1 MSQLGHRTLTQ
12 VLGMQ
17 TATSTHLLL
26 SQSAALIKL
35 IRMAFNLGMGRL
47 PPQHVMGMAL
57 CPGQEFS
64 GRSLPTL
71 QHIAGIQRHGSGGG
85 DLNGHRELLKYLR
98 QFCSNGYHFCNGFT

>member
-1 MSQLGHRTLTQ
+1 MPQLCQCAVMQL
-12 VLGMQ
+12 LGMQ

-26 SQSAALIKL
+26 SQSAALFKL

-47 PPQHVMGMAL
+47 PPQHVMGMVL

-98 QFCSNGYHFCNGFT
+98 QFCSNGYHFCKGFT

>member
-1 MSQLGHRTLTQ
+1 MKL
-12 VLGMQ
+12 LGMQ

-35 IRMAFNLGMGRL
+35 IRMAFNLCMGRL
-47 PPQHVMGMAL
+47 PPQHVMGMVL

-71 QHIAGIQRHGSGGG
+71 QHIARIQSHGSCGG
-85 DLNGHRELLKYLR
+85 DLYGHRELLKYLS
-98 QFCSNGYHFCNGFT
+98 QFCSNGYRFHRCFT

>member
-1 MSQLGHRTLTQ
+1 MKL
-12 VLGMQ
+12 LGMQ

-26 SQSAALIKL
+26 SQSAALVQS
-35 IRMAFNLGMGRL
+35 IRMTFNLSMGRL
-47 PPQHVMGMAL
+47 LPQNVMGVVL

-98 QFCSNGYHFCNGFT
+98 QFCSNGYHFCRGFT